1 MSGDAKAHFARGAAA
16 IRAGDVATGIDAY
29 RAGLALDASKADN
42 WYNLGYLLRCD
53 RQFLEAISA
62 YEEAINHN
70 VNRPEEAWINI
81 ATIRYDHLLEI
92 EPAINALQA
101 ALSADTA
108 CIPALI
114 NLATILEETGQREA
128 ARATY
133 ARLRAIDPGNG
144 RALGRCAMLDL
155 YEDKAGH
162 SLPDLYRALD
172 THLTPEDRAEIAFA
186 LGHNLDAIKDY
197 KAAFAAFE
205 MANAAAAH
213 LIPKPQRYNRTRHSI
228 WIDQLIAHASQPITS
243 LGGQAANAPIFICGM
258 FRSGSTLIEQIL
270 SRHSGVTAGGE
281 LEIVPSIARSRLSD
295 DPVALGQLTPDM
307 SKHWRADYLED
318 LRRAGL
324 QGRVTDKRPDNF
336 LYLPLILAMFPEA
349 RIVHTVRHPVD
360 NMLSVFF
367 GNFDV
372 GVPYGFALDDIA
384 HWHENYRRL
393 MDHWKDL
400 FPDAILDCS
409 YDALVAQPKSVVS
422 NVLSHCGLDWEDK
435 CLSAKTDNSAVRTL
449 SAWQVRQPVHQRSS
463 MRWQNYAD
471 FLPAHILSAA
481 DLKI

>member
-1 MSGDAKAHFARGAAA
+1 MSADAKAHFARGAAA
-16 IRAGDVATGIDAY
+16 IRTGDVTAGIDAY
-29 RAGLALDASKADN
+29 RAGLARDASKADN

-62 YEEAINHN
+62 YEEAIDRKL
-70 VNRPEEAWINI
+70 NRPEEAWINI
-81 ATIRYDHLLEI
+81 ATIRYDHLQEI
-92 EPAINALQA
+92 EPAITALQA
-101 ALSADTA
+101 ALSVDPA

-133 ARLRAIDPGNG
+133 ARLRAIDPSNG
-144 RALGRCAMLDL
+144 RALGRCAMLDI
-155 YEDKAGH
+155 YENKAGH

-172 THLTPEDRAEIAFA
+172 THLAPEDRAEIAFA
-186 LGHNLDAIKDY
+186 LGHNLDAMKDY

-213 LIPKPQRYNRTRHSI
+213 LIPKSQRYDRARHSN
-228 WIDQLIAHASQPITS
+228 WVDKLIAHANRPITP
-243 LGGQAANAPIFICGM
+243 LGGQSLNAPIFICGM
-258 FRSGSTLIEQIL
+258 FRSGSTLIEQFL
-270 SRHSGVTAGGE
+270 SRHSGVSAGGE
-281 LEIVPSIARSRLSD
+281 LEIVPSFARSRLSD
-295 DPVALGQLTPDM
+295 DPVALGQLTPDLA
-307 SKHWRADYLED
+307 KHWRTDYLDE

-336 LYLPLILAMFPEA
+336 LYLPLILALFPEA

-384 HWHENYRRL
+384 HWHENYGRL
-393 MDHWKDL
+393 MRHWKSL
-400 FPDAILDCS
+400 FPDAIRDCS

-422 NVLSHCGLDWEDK
+422 DVLSHCGLDWEDK
-435 CLSAKTDNSAVRTL
+435 CLSGQTEGTAVRTL

-481 DLKI
+481 DREI